1 MMTNFV
7 QLLSQLRQLLDRVP
21 PALRSISEEKAN
33 VAGGKDSWSAK
44 QELGHLLD
52 SAVVN
57 HYRWVR
63 VLSEENPTLPGYDGP
78 SWVMVHNYKERDWY
92 DLIETWQRLNEHML
106 MLAEG
111 IAATGWQR
119 PAIFDGKPSTL
130 ELMLDDYIHH
140 AADHLVHFSGL
151 SKADL
156 GMDEEER
163 AIAWKP
169 SPQIYADFHR
179 SFRFLRQFVRLF
191 KSIRKIRA
199 IRGLL

>member
-1 MMTNFV
+1 MATHE
-7 QLLSQLRQLLDRVP
+7 QLILQLRQLLDRVP
-21 PALRSISEEKAN
+21 PALRSISEEKAD
-33 VAGGKDSWSAK
+33 AGSGPDKWSAK

-63 VLSEENPTLPGYDGP
+63 VLSEDNLTLPGYDGP
-78 SWVMVHNYKERDWY
+78 YWVNVHNYRERDWY

-111 IAATGWQR
+111 VSASDWQR
-119 PAIFDGKPSTL
+119 PAIFDAKSATL
-130 ELMLDDYIHH
+130 EFMLNDYVHH

-156 GMDEEER
+156 E
-163 AIAWKP
+163 
-169 SPQIYADFHR
+169 
-179 SFRFLRQFVRLF
+179 
-191 KSIRKIRA
+191 
-199 IRGLL
+199 